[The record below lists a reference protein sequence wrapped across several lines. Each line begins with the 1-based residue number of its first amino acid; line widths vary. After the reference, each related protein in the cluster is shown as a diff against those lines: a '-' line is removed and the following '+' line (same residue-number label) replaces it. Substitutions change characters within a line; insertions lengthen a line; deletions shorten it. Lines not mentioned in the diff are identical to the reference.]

1 MSARAART
9 RLESA
14 VDPAHDHVLGDDNAA
29 ITLVEYGS
37 YACTYCRAAHQVVA
51 DLRDRFGDRLRYV
64 FRQRPI
70 GGSEDAL
77 RAAEFAEYAAA
88 ATGNFWPVHDALM
101 TRGSEVDAEVIL
113 AVADEFDVPGYDER
127 PDLRDAAIRRVRA
140 DRESAD
146 RSGVIG
152 TPTFFI
158 NGRRYEGAWDE
169 ASLAEAMLG
178 SLGHRLHAATLDF
191 VRWAPS
197 TGLLLLLA
205 TVAALVIANGSAGPA
220 FAAFWQRP
228 FGFVLGDRGFSMSLL
243 HWINDGLLAV
253 FFLVVGLEIKR
264 ELTVG
269 RLASWRAA
277 ALPIAASLGGVLV
290 PALLYLT
297 LIPAGPLAHG
307 WGVTIATDTA
317 FAIALIVMLGDRV
330 PIELRVFLTA
340 AVIVD
345 DLVAIVVVALFYS
358 GTLHFDYLA
367 GAAALALLLVVLNRS
382 GVYRA
387 LPYALLG
394 VLLWLCLHHG
404 GLHATLAGVILAL
417 VVPTR
422 PPPNLHALTAQAEMV
437 MRTEL
442 ANAEEGRGV
451 MHHGLSEPALRDRCD
466 PRSRRISRGQAAAHD
481 RAVVELSRAAG
492 VRVRECRRHMGAGDA
507 RRTRFAGAG
516 DRPGPRAR
524 QAHRHR
530 RRSVDRGP
538 NGNCGQTGWL
548 HLATT
553 RRRRRAR
560 RHRFHDVPVHRG
572 TGIRSDLV
580 RRREDRDLRGLAA
593 CRRAR
598 RGDPLEARASTDGA
612 VRARSLDGMHGHRAP
627 AACTLITRRSPT
639 GSASSAR
646 HRRPLR
652 AQFRL
657 SGSMAR
663 SAIRACR
670 HACRSSTIANAEIR
684 TKCIRATFG
693 SLVNVTIM
701 NN

>member
-14 VDPAHDHVLGDDNAA
+14 VDPAHDHVLGDDDAA

-277 ALPIAASLGGVLV
+277 ALPIAASLGGMLV

-442 ANAEEGRGV
+442 ANAEEGGGV
-451 MHHGLSEPALRDRCD
+451 MHHGLSEPALRAIDA
-466 PRSRRISRGQAAAHD
+466 IHD
-481 RAVVELSRAAG
+481 RVESPADKLLRTIEPWSSYLVLPVFAFANAG
-492 VRVRECRRHMGAGDA
+492 VTWVPGMLDGHGSLVLAIVLGLALGKPIGIVGAAWIAA
-507 RRTRFAGAG
+507 RTGIAVKPDGYTWRQLAGAG
-516 DRPGPRAR
+516 ALAGIGFTMSLFIAGQAFDPTSFAAAKIAIFAASLLAGALGVAILWKRAR
-524 QAHRHR
+524 QPMV
-530 RRSVDRGP
+530 RS
-538 NGNCGQTGWL
+538 
-548 HLATT
+548 
-553 RRRRRAR
+553 AR
-560 RHRFHDVPVHRG
+560 
-572 TGIRSDLV
+572 
-580 RRREDRDLRGLAA
+580 E
-593 CRRAR
+593 
-598 RGDPLEARASTDGA
+598 AST
-612 VRARSLDGMHGHRAP
+612 
-627 AACTLITRRSPT
+627 ACTDIEPPPP
-639 GSASSAR
+639 AR
-646 HRRPLR
+646 
-652 AQFRL
+652 
-657 SGSMAR
+657 
-663 SAIRACR
+663 
-670 HACRSSTIANAEIR
+670 
-684 TKCIRATFG
+684 
-693 SLVNVTIM
+693 
-701 NN
+701 